1 MITIKDIADKAGV
14 SPTTVSNVLHGRT
27 EKVSKD
33 TLEYVQKIIE
43 ESNYVSN
50 MGARLIA
57 NYGSRIIGVI
67 MMYGSRNEKNALQ
80 DPFFSEIVGAL
91 EREIRNS
98 QYYMMLYTSAS
109 VEESLK
115 LALAWNIEGL
125 IVLGAQADDC
135 RRLKENISIPIVFID
150 CYFNNDQHVYANVG
164 LCDEEG
170 AYKITNYL
178 IDNGHKKIAFLC
190 DSQFPVGVSFFRK
203 EGCQRA
209 LRERGIECSDKDLI
223 YISHIA
229 EERYQLLDQFYQS
242 RIKEYTAL
250 FFSSDF
256 YAVDGV
262 HFLHD
267 KGMKVPEDISIVGFD
282 DNIYASQCR
291 PQITTVHQD
300 TSQKAV
306 YAIDLLQK
314 LIQGKEVEEYDI
326 KLPIRIVIRDSV
338 KKIED

>member
-14 SPTTVSNVLHGRT
+14 SPTTVSNVLHGRK
-27 EKVSKD
+27 EKVSKN
-33 TLEYVQKIIE
+33 TLEHIQKIIE

-50 MGARLIA
+50 MGSRLIA

-67 MMYGSRNEKNALQ
+67 MMNGSRNEKNALQ
-80 DPFFSEIVGAL
+80 DPFFSEIIGTL
-91 EREIRNS
+91 EREIRDS

-135 RRLKENISIPIVFID
+135 MRLKENISIPIVFID
-150 CYFNNDQHVYANVG
+150 CYFNDNQHLYANVG
-164 LCDEEG
+164 LRDEEG
-170 AYKITNYL
+170 AYNITNYL

-190 DSQFPVGVSFFRK
+190 DSRYPVGVSHFRK
-203 EGCQRA
+203 EGYQRA
-209 LRERGIECSDKDLI
+209 LREKQLEYNDEDII
-223 YISHIA
+223 YIGHIA
-229 EERYQLLDQFYQS
+229 EERYKLLNQFYKT

-250 FFSSDF
+250 FFFSDY

-262 HFLHD
+262 NFLID

-282 DNIYASQCR
+282 DNVYATQCR

-306 YAIDLLQK
+306 YAINLLQK

-326 KLPIRIVIRDSV
+326 KLPVRIVIRDSV
-338 KKIED
+338 KKIVG